1 MALRTI
7 LTTEHDEEA
16 LRKHSRPVTVF
27 NERLHKMIDDMVET
41 LRDSGGV
48 GLAAPQVGILR
59 RIVVI
64 EREDGSILELVNPE
78 VIATEG
84 EQTGT
89 EGCLSLPGVWGMV
102 TRPMTVTV
110 KAQDRNGEP
119 FTETASGLIGRCF
132 VHECEHL
139 DGVLFTD
146 RADHI
151 LTNEEL
157 EAMDEAAEEVKT
169 ASRRYAKRQLSWLRG
184 KPEVHWY
191 LWKKETN
198 YQEACQFSTHFLEI
212 SAIL

>member
-16 LRKHSRPVTVF
+16 LRKRSRPVTVF
-27 NERLHKMIDDMVET
+27 NSRIHGMLDDMVET
-41 LRDSGGV
+41 LRESGGV

-59 RIVVI
+59 RMVVI

-78 VIATEG
+78 IVATEG
-84 EQTGT
+84 EQTGP
-89 EGCLSLPGVWGMV
+89 EGCLSLPGVWGQV

-110 KAQDRNGEP
+110 RAQDRDGNTFE
-119 FTETASGLIGRCF
+119 ETASGLIGRCF

-151 LTNEEL
+151 LSQEEL
-157 EAMDEAAEEVKT
+157 DALDEQAAQAEE
-169 ASRRYAKRQLSWLRG
+169 AG
-184 KPEVHWY
+184 E
-191 LWKKETN
+191 E
-198 YQEACQFSTHFLEI
+198 EA
-212 SAIL
+212 